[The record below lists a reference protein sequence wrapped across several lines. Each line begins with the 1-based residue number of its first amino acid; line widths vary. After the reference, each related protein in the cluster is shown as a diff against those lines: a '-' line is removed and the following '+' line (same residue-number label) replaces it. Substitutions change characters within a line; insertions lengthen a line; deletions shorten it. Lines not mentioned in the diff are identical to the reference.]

1 MTQNNNKSNWG
12 SITANAFGPVKRHST
27 HDDWKEFYDETGYYY
42 FRKGYY
48 SYISSDQQCTTDR
61 CTTTT
66 DRCTTTT
73 TNTSNGTRFKHYKID
88 NQNYIVKMN
97 TEENNIPIT
106 IAEVMESNIGKF
118 AKTLL
123 AEMDTPD
130 YNFEYNDDDYLKNI
144 FMVLARNPHK
154 TIQLLSL
161 MEAKIDD
168 KIKSGEINETEL
180 IAEAIDIFSKTG
192 ISWNNY
198 KNIFRMVSQECSSIG
213 PINEQL
219 CPVDQWDEV
228 EYGGEYYYFHSSK
241 YACVEDQTR
250 HWMYLIPHKIVHFG
264 NKQYIVIEE
273 EDERIFKVE
282 EYENMTAADLDAPS
296 SAHIQIADP
305 KPESKR
311 PKNCCIS

>member
-1 MTQNNNKSNWG
+1 MTQNNNKSNWN
-12 SITANAFGPVKRHST
+12 SITVNAFGPVKRHST

-48 SYISSDQQCTTDR
+48 SYIS
-61 CTTTT
+61 TTTY
-66 DRCTTTT
+66 RY
-73 TNTSNGTRFKHYKID
+73 TSNGTRFKHYKID
-88 NQNYIVKMN
+88 NQNYIVKMD
-97 TEENNIPIT
+97 TAEDIIPIT
-106 IAEVMESNIGKF
+106 IAQVMDSNIGKF
-118 AKTLL
+118 VKTLL
-123 AEMDTPD
+123 AEIDTTD
-130 YNFEYNDDDYLKNI
+130 YNLEYNDDDYLKNI

-241 YACVEDQTR
+241 YACLDDPSR
-250 HWMYLIPHKIVHFG
+250 HWMHLLPHKIVHFG
-264 NKQYIVIEE
+264 NKQYIVIGE

-282 EYENMTAADLDAPS
+282 EYENMTAADQQFTNLDAPS
-296 SAHIQIADP
+296 SSHIQNADPKQESSPEP

-311 PKNCCIS
+311 AKNCCIS